1 MITRKGVIIQ
11 TGADTFTAQ
20 AVDTNLTADG
30 KSGWQILSVAAY
42 WANGETAAAADHDMN
57 LVLATI
63 STVTSFES
71 MDEIARINWAMQ
83 NTGGVAVAVALNLVK
98 DRVLFNPRITVQPI
112 IYIQAQS
119 TLTGLTNAIAWEINY
134 EIVKLTDLEVLK
146 LLQGGA

>member
-20 AVDTNLTADG
+20 SIDTNLTADG
-30 KSGWQILSVAAY
+30 KTGWQIISIEAY

-57 LVLATI
+57 LVLSTI
-63 STVTSFES
+63 PTATSFES
-71 MDEIARINWAMQ
+71 LDEIARINWAMQ
-83 NTGGVAVAVALNLVK
+83 NTGGVAVAISLELVK
-98 DRVLFNPRITVQPI
+98 EKFLLNPRITVQPT

-119 TLTGLTNAIAWEINY
+119 TLTGLTNAVAWVINY
-134 EIVKLTDLEVLK
+134 ETVKLTELEVLK